1 MKKNTITKFQYF
13 TVFFFLLNA
22 FIPMIGF
29 HKLTMTSKQDALFA
43 IILGTGLMILF
54 VFLTRNIY
62 HYLPNK
68 PLLEKIRFLFP
79 KSYLILY
86 LSILIILLSA
96 LFQVTQQFTGFVRFY
111 LTPQITPF
119 WITLSFSALLFYFL
133 KKSKESLF
141 RTAEI
146 CFYIYLLFFIISV
159 FGILPQSNFLNIK
172 PLFSTGV
179 QSIFNS
185 SFIFFLSLPLPFFL
199 LLHFPKNWLQKKES
213 GIKTWGQ
220 SIFWSGIFLFTN
232 LFLIL
237 SSIGVYLMNLYKNP
251 LMITYQ
257 KISFLNILERVETTL
272 SFSYILLYFFIIV
285 FLIYALKELIFQV
298 FPTTEKKKDLVLLLI
313 LVLILLGNQFLNFHL
328 DFYILINLF
337 LVFLISF
344 LSVSIH
350 LKKDIER

>member
-1 MKKNTITKFQYF
+1 MKRNTITKFQYF

-29 HKLTMTSKQDALFA
+29 HKLTMTSRQDALFS
-43 IILGTGLMILF
+43 IILGTILMMLF

-68 PLLEKIRFLFP
+68 SLFEKVKLIFP
-79 KSYLILY
+79 KSYLIFY
-86 LSILIILLSA
+86 FSILIVLLSI

-111 LTPQITPF
+111 LTPQIAPF
-119 WITLSFSALLFYFL
+119 WITLSFLILLFYFL
-133 KKSKESLF
+133 KKTRESLF

-146 CFYIYLLFFIISV
+146 CFYIYFLFFIISV

-172 PLFSTGV
+172 PLFSTGIKQIV
-179 QSIFNS
+179 NS
-185 SFIFFLSLPLPFFL
+185 SLIVFLSLPLPFFL
-199 LLHFPKNWLQKKES
+199 LLQFPKNWLQKKEN
-213 GIKTWGQ
+213 GTKTWGQ
-220 SIFWSGIFLFTN
+220 TILWNGIFLFTN

-272 SFSYILLYFFIIV
+272 SFSYILLYFFIMV
-285 FLIYALKELIFQV
+285 FLIYTLKELIFQV
-298 FPTTEKKKDLVLLLI
+298 IPSTKKKKDLVLSLI
-313 LVLILLGNQFLNFHL
+313 LILLLLGNQFLNFHL
-328 DFYILINLF
+328 DYYILINLF

-344 LSVSIH
+344 LSLSIH
-350 LKKDIER
+350 LKKE